1 LNVGCYLLD
10 NHGYIIV
17 SKNLQETG
25 HFFGEVQGYVMATMV
40 EEGIFKLIK
49 IYDYQA
55 VCFKGDEITSDA
67 IPSRVVRRKRTLKP
81 DRKLMPIFSDNIFWD
96 GCLTGW

>member
-1 LNVGCYLLD
+1 VGCYLLD

-25 HFFGEVQGYVMATMV
+25 HFFGEVQGYVMSTMV
-40 EEGIFKLIK
+40 EEGIFQKIK

-67 IPSRVVRRKRTLKP
+67 NPSRVVKP
-81 DRKLMPIFSDNIFWD
+81 LDPH
-96 GCLTGW
+96 

>member
-1 LNVGCYLLD
+1 MACYLLD

-25 HFFGEVQGYVMATMV
+25 HFFGEVQGYVMSNMV
-40 EEGIFKLIK
+40 EEGIFQKIK

-55 VCFKGDEITSDA
+55 VCFKGDENTNDGN
-67 IPSRVVRRKRTLKP
+67 PSRVVRFKQC
-81 DRKLMPIFSDNIFWD
+81 S
-96 GCLTGW
+96 